1 MVNNTSTNHLIVVK
15 QLVHTVRSATWLM
28 PSQREMI
35 LARVQDKDLLDR
47 LSIFEEAYSEEQRQL
62 FKDRPDLYQK
72 LIKASDQ
79 VFNDKYKVVRI
90 QA

>member
-1 MVNNTSTNHLIVVK
+1 
-15 QLVHTVRSATWLM
+15 
-28 PSQREMI
+28 MI
-35 LARVQDKDLLDR
+35 LAKVQDKDLLDR

-79 VFNDKYKVVRI
+79 VFNDKYKVVRNSCTDFCLQRI
-90 QA
+90 GVNDDI